1 MLATDARLQTCKKG
15 VYRDC
20 VSAAEVFV
28 KSLLLGESQ
37 FTARCRRS
45 LCLETALSVKA
56 RDFVPRTTASKMET
70 NSNTGVLNGLHVQR
84 RPATLTT
91 TSQPSG
97 ASSHRPKTHT
107 CASHRT
113 T

>member
-1 MLATDARLQTCKKG
+1 MLATDAMLQTCKTG

-28 KSLLLGESQ
+28 KSLLLDGSL

-45 LCLETALSVKA
+45 LCLETTLSAKA
-56 RDFVPRTTASKMET
+56 CDFVPRTTASKMET
-70 NSNTGVLNGLHVQR
+70 KPNTGVLKGLHVQR

-91 TSQPSG
+91 PSQPSG